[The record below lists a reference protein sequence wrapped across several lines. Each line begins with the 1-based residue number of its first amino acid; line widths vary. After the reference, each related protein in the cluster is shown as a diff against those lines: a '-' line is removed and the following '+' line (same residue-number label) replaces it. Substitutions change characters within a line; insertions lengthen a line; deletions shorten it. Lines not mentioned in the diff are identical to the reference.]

1 MEVQNKWLFL
11 FSYQLNA
18 KETAGSNNL
27 THTPTFPQAKH
38 VDGSTIGLQLQPEWL
53 QLITTEQESF

>member
-1 MEVQNKWLFL
+1 MQVQNKWLLL
-11 FSYQLNA
+11 FSYQLKA

-27 THTPTFPQAKH
+27 THTPTFPRAKH
-38 VDGSTIGLQLQPEWL
+38 VDCCTIGLQLQPEWL